1 MRDMEEK
8 GKLRAAALKYDSGTD
23 TAPCIVGLGEGYV
36 AQKMLETAEE
46 ENIPVVEDQ
55 SLAGVL
61 SKLSIGDE
69 IPEELYEV
77 IAQVLV
83 FIARMDRRGTEHYKL
98 EDIRKG
104 KRR

>member
-1 MRDMEEK
+1 MSAMEDK
-8 GKLRAAALKYDSGTD
+8 GKLRAAALKYDADTD
-23 TAPCIVGLGEGYV
+23 NAPCIVGLGEGYV
-36 AQKMLETAEE
+36 AQKMLETAAE
-46 ENIPVVEDQ
+46 ENIAVVEDQ
-55 SLAGVL
+55 SLAGIL
-61 SKLSIGDE
+61 SKLSVGDE

-83 FIARMDRRGTEHYKL
+83 FIARMDRQSSEHYKL